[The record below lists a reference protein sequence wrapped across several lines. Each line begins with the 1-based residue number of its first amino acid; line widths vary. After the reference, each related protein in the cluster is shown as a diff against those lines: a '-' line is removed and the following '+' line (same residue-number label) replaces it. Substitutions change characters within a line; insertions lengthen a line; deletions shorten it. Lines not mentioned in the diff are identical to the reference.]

1 MGKQTAKLLVALLVS
16 VTGLTACGKKE
27 EGATVVG
34 RGAVATSAINT
45 WAQASGIVLNGN
57 VTATSGEQS
66 IFQDALSGFTEGK
79 YAPEVLGYVS
89 ATYAG
94 GTGVAVGGRV
104 ELQSGVLNTNSGFQS
119 NVRSDGKVLVA
130 VYDEYTGRVDASG
143 EQVGPLFRA
152 FTSAS
157 GYVQGNRAYVRLQ
170 DEYGSIE
177 MEGTFG
183 GSSFYGTFVY
193 DNTRRWDGSGQ
204 GAAGKLGNFHVPTC
218 QFFRCQ

>member
-1 MGKQTAKLLVALLVS
+1 MGKQTAKVLVALLVS
-16 VTGLTACGKKE
+16 ITGLTACGKKE
-27 EGATVVG
+27 DGATVIS
-34 RGAVATSAINT
+34 RGAAATAAINA
-45 WAQASGIVLNGN
+45 WAQSSGVALNGN
-57 VTATSGEQS
+57 ITASSGEQS
-66 IFQDALSGFTEGK
+66 VFQDALSGFAEGK
-79 YAPEVLGYVS
+79 YAPETLGYVS

-104 ELQSGVLNTNSGFQS
+104 ELQSGVLNMNSGAQS

-130 VYDEYTGRVDASG
+130 IYDEYTNRVDASG
-143 EQVGPLFRA
+143 ELVGPLFRA

-157 GYVQGNRAYVRLQ
+157 GYVQGNHAVIRLQ
-170 DEYGSIE
+170 DDYGSIE
-177 MEGTFG
+177 MEGTFS

-193 DNTRRWDGSGQ
+193 DNVRRWDGGGQ